1 MNMAE
6 TDWELAG
13 QETVEE
19 ETYYLFRCK
28 RCGES
33 ITTQNKTIK
42 ILCPNCV
49 RRDNH
54 E

>member
-28 RCGES
+28 RCGET

-42 ILCPNCV
+42 I
-49 RRDNH
+49 
-54 E
+54 